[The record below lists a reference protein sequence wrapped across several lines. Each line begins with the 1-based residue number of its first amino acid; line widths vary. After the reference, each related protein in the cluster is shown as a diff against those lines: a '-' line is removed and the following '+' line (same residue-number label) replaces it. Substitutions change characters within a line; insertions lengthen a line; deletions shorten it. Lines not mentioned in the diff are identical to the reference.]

1 MDAEIIEYIMQLRIS
16 KFIKENRDMDKDL
29 LVKEVEKLMDTK
41 KELYNMEQ
49 EELEKILKNEK
60 MEN

>member
-41 KELYNMEQ
+41 RELYNMEQ

>member
-1 MDAEIIEYIMQLRIS
+1 MDAEIIEYIMQLKIS
-16 KFIKENRDMDKDL
+16 KFIKENRDMDKEL

-41 KELYNMEQ
+41 KDMYNMSQ

>member
-16 KFIKENRDMDKDL
+16 KFIKENRDMNKDL

>member
-29 LVKEVEKLMDTK
+29 LLKEVEKLMDTK